1 MEARR
6 IFWNRK
12 SVILFIV
19 FLLLNIGLFA
29 YGSWKDYTPLSRE
42 EIQEVDYSKK
52 YEKIKKQM
60 ESLRGVSI
68 FNTQSNLLENEKI
81 LRDYGRICF
90 VSGETHQREGIGLWY
105 ASSMQNYF
113 SLFFCIW
120 LVFLTFDVEKRGL
133 FPLVYATKRGR
144 GVLALRRLLYYFFAA
159 IGSSVI
165 FNFVLLL
172 LACAKAQNISAL
184 WQPIQYVNSLK
195 GCILP
200 VNGIAFFCVLSLV
213 SACGIFVVTL
223 LCWMI
228 LLMIHNSK
236 IALTI
241 CGMFFVLEYSF
252 KQWLPDQSQLSMLKY
267 INILTLLDMN
277 PLYGEYQLYT
287 AGSICLERKEW
298 IYIAIVFLSVFLAVF
313 CIVLSSKRRPCY
325 QKHLLERAVQKIFC
339 RIRSVLSRM
348 PGKFFEGYKMLVS
361 QKGLYILIFFFI
373 ILIKG
378 VWQPQSEGE
387 QLTLGSTGEYMKEF
401 YEEWTGPVT
410 EQVDREITERER
422 QLVQLQEE
430 DHPAAAYYSNGL
442 KKLKE
447 RVDYAKGNREKDLWL
462 VNPDGYRYLFG
473 EKGERSMAES
483 TLLVS
488 LCMMLLISG
497 VFTYEKKSSMEFLL
511 RASLKGRSC
520 LRKRKYT
527 MVAILVVFLWLVL
540 NGMELYNISRTYSL
554 SGLSAPVQSLSFMA
568 KVPVDVTIWQY
579 CLWVYATRLFWLFL
593 SAVVYCEIA
602 MWLKNQ
608 EISFLLCGLLLL
620 PSILY
625 LMGLEMFSWFSIT
638 KIIHVSH
645 FFRQGVSGIGKEA
658 VIGVFIVLLL
668 VASKKIRRLTY
679 VKD

>member
-1 MEARR
+1 
-6 IFWNRK
+6 
-12 SVILFIV
+12 
-19 FLLLNIGLFA
+19 
-29 YGSWKDYTPLSRE
+29 
-42 EIQEVDYSKK
+42 
-52 YEKIKKQM
+52 M

-120 LVFLTFDVEKRGL
+120 L
-133 FPLVYATKRGR
+133 
-144 GVLALRRLLYYFFAA
+144 
-159 IGSSVI
+159 
-165 FNFVLLL
+165 
-172 LACAKAQNISAL
+172 
-184 WQPIQYVNSLK
+184 

-348 PGKFFEGYKMLVS
+348 PGKFLEGYKMLVS
-361 QKGLYILIFFFI
+361 QKGLYILIFF
-373 ILIKG
+373 
-378 VWQPQSEGE
+378 
-387 QLTLGSTGEYMKEF
+387 
-401 YEEWTGPVT
+401 
-410 EQVDREITERER
+410 
-422 QLVQLQEE
+422 
-430 DHPAAAYYSNGL
+430 
-442 KKLKE
+442 
-447 RVDYAKGNREKDLWL
+447 
-462 VNPDGYRYLFG
+462 
-473 EKGERSMAES
+473 
-483 TLLVS
+483 
-488 LCMMLLISG
+488 
-497 VFTYEKKSSMEFLL
+497 
-511 RASLKGRSC
+511 
-520 LRKRKYT
+520 
-527 MVAILVVFLWLVL
+527 
-540 NGMELYNISRTYSL
+540 
-554 SGLSAPVQSLSFMA
+554 LSF
-568 KVPVDVTIWQY
+568 
-579 CLWVYATRLFWLFL
+579 
-593 SAVVYCEIA
+593 
-602 MWLKNQ
+602 
-608 EISFLLCGLLLL
+608 
-620 PSILY
+620 
-625 LMGLEMFSWFSIT
+625 
-638 KIIHVSH
+638 
-645 FFRQGVSGIGKEA
+645 
-658 VIGVFIVLLL
+658 
-668 VASKKIRRLTY
+668 
-679 VKD
+679 